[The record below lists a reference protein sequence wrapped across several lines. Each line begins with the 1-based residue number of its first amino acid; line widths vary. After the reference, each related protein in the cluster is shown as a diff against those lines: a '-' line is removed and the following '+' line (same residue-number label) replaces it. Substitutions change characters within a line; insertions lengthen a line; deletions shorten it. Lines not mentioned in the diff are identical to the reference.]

1 MAYRK
6 TEKVLAQLE
15 AKRSLILAC
24 AIDVVGKP
32 GFDGALVEATAAR
45 AGVSVGLLY
54 NYFPDR
60 TELFAAVVASVLAR
74 DLAEMRE
81 RAKEERDAL
90 QALVGA
96 MVVLLNRFSGTRVSQ
111 EVGAEPIYEKG
122 VRDELARLIGAAID
136 IAPADVRLAARGVL
150 GALCGMAKASG
161 PESKR
166 ASAAIVFALRGIGVT
181 EARVQRVIAKGWGL
195 AAVG

>member
-15 AKRSLILAC
+15 AKRALILAC

-54 NYFPDR
+54 KYFPDR
-60 TELFAAVVASVLAR
+60 TELFAAVVSSILAR
-74 DLAEMRE
+74 DLAAIRE
-81 RAKEERDAL
+81 RAKDEADSL

-96 MVVLLNRFSGTRVSQ
+96 MVILFHRFGDSLASREIS
-111 EVGAEPIYEKG
+111 AEPTYEKG
-122 VRDELARLIGAAID
+122 VRDELARLIAAAVD
-136 IAPADVRLAARGVL
+136 IAPVDVKLASRAAL
-150 GALCGMAKASG
+150 ATIGAMAAAHG
-161 PESKR
+161 TMSKR
-166 ASAAIVFALRGIGVT
+166 ASAAILFVLRGIGVT
-181 EARVQRVIAKGWGL
+181 EARAQRVIAKGWGL
-195 AAVG
+195 AAAG